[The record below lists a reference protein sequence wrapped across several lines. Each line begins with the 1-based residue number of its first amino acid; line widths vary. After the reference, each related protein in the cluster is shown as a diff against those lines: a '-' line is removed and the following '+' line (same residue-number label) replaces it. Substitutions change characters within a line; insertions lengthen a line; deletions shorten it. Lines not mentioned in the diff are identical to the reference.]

1 MKRILVIYFSL
12 LVSTLFA
19 QREELLPYGNMDQW
33 VTRHIKESAII
44 GGNTKLL
51 YEVGPT
57 KDIYKVEAYHNM
69 GGSPGANSNVYAKV
83 SGVVKTN
90 TSVFKEKRGEGFCA
104 RLETRLESVKVLNM
118 INIRVLAA
126 GSIYLGEMLEPITGT
141 KNPQHWVNSGIP
153 FTKRPTAIKFDYKIR
168 MSGAKNRIYRNGFSA
183 EKVVEGKDYP
193 AAILLLQKRWEQD
206 GKIYAKRVGTMV
218 VRYDKT
224 TDTWHTGTYP
234 ILYGDIT
241 KNPQYIEDRM
251 KIQVEERYA
260 VNSKG
265 VPVPIYE
272 VGWAD
277 ANETPTHMVLQFTSS
292 HGGAY
297 VGSPGNVMWVDNVK
311 LIYAE

>member
-1 MKRILVIYFSL
+1 
-12 LVSTLFA
+12 
-19 QREELLPYGNMDQW
+19 
-33 VTRHIKESAII
+33 
-44 GGNTKLL
+44 
-51 YEVGPT
+51 
-57 KDIYKVEAYHNM
+57 
-69 GGSPGANSNVYAKV
+69 
-83 SGVVKTN
+83 
-90 TSVFKEKRGEGFCA
+90 
-104 RLETRLESVKVLNM
+104 
-118 INIRVLAA
+118 
-126 GSIYLGEMLEPITGT
+126 
-141 KNPQHWVNSGIP
+141 
-153 FTKRPTAIKFDYKIR
+153 
-168 MSGAKNRIYRNGFSA
+168 
-183 EKVVEGKDYP
+183 VVEGKDYP

>member
-1 MKRILVIYFSL
+1 MSIVYVAVIGILAHYVGESLPRCIFSECK
-12 LVSTLFA
+12 F
-19 QREELLPYGNMDQW
+19 PYR
-33 VTRHIKESAII
+33 T
-44 GGNTKLL
+44 
-51 YEVGPT
+51 
-57 KDIYKVEAYHNM
+57 YK
-69 GGSPGANSNVYAKV
+69 
-83 SGVVKTN
+83 
-90 TSVFKEKRGEGFCA
+90 
-104 RLETRLESVKVLNM
+104 
-118 INIRVLAA
+118 
-126 GSIYLGEMLEPITGT
+126 
-141 KNPQHWVNSGIP
+141 
-153 FTKRPTAIKFDYKIR
+153 
-168 MSGAKNRIYRNGFSA
+168 
-183 EKVVEGKDYP
+183 
-193 AAILLLQKRWEQD
+193 WEQD